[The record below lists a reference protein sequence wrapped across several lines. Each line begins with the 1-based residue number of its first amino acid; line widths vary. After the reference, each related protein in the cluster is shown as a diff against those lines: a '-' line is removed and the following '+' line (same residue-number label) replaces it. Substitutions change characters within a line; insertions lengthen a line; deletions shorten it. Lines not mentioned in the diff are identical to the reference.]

1 MSEVS
6 ITVNG
11 RSYNVSCEDGQEDRL
26 KRLGKYLDN
35 QVGKL
40 SGELGQV
47 GDLRLMLMA
56 GLLVADEL
64 AEAQEK
70 LTRAEREY
78 GKLEKRLAQAN
89 EKAKAADEDAAAA
102 VDAAAEK
109 VQAAVARIAG
119 AAG

>member
-1 MSEVS
+1 MAEVS

-11 RSYNVSCEDGQEDRL
+11 RSYSVSCEDGQEDRL

-40 SGELGQV
+40 SGQLGQI

-78 GKLEKRLAQAN
+78 GKLEKRLAQTSD
-89 EKAKAADEDAAAA
+89 KAKAAEADAAEA
-102 VDAAAEK
+102 VDAAAERIE
-109 VQAAVARIAG
+109 AAVARIAG
-119 AAG
+119 AG